1 MPENPSFA
9 ALILRVRAG
18 DPAAAAE
25 LVREYEPALRRV
37 VRIRLRDSRLRR
49 LLDESDVCQSVFAS
63 FFVRAALGQ
72 YDLDTPGQM
81 LKLLS
86 AMARNKLANQALKEQ
101 AGRRDHRRVEPVGPE
116 GRELAAP
123 GPSPSEQVALA
134 ELVQKCRACLSD
146 DERRLA
152 DLRSQGRDW
161 AGIAG
166 QLGGSAEALR
176 KQLAR
181 AASRV
186 ARQVGLEE
194 VADE

>member
-1 MPENPSFA
+1 
-9 ALILRVRAG
+9 
-18 DPAAAAE
+18 
-25 LVREYEPALRRV
+25 
-37 VRIRLRDSRLRR
+37 
-49 LLDESDVCQSVFAS
+49 VFAS

-72 YDLDTPGQM
+72 YELDTPRQ
-81 LKLLS
+81 LLTLLA

-101 AGRRDHRRVEPVGPE
+101 AGRRDYRRVEPAGPE
-116 GRELAAP
+116 DRGLPAP

-134 ELVQKCRACLSD
+134 ELVQKCRACLTD
-146 DERRLA
+146 EERRLA

-166 QLGGSAEALR
+166 ALGGSPEALR

-194 VADE
+194 ADDE